1 MAEKKGNRDSKARAA
16 RLGLPD
22 SFSSKSSSKSEFGGD
37 SMRESYFRSESGDT
51 AGGTLQNRLR
61 EIGQTQLLQSRKGVA
76 LVTAVITL
84 VLTLGFSSLFATNPL
99 DTTTLAARISG
110 GVALSEGELK
120 DVVQQ
125 LGETVYWAGSQRGA
139 KYTINAQNVGAIY
152 VRYLPDGKGISDTS
166 PKYRVIATYKE
177 ANGYDATLAAG
188 NQANG
193 VSVARPDGSGVI
205 YYNKNTP
212 TNVYLAYK
220 GQPYQI
226 EIFDPS
232 AEVSLALAND
242 DTKIKIIK

>member
-1 MAEKKGNRDSKARAA
+1 MVEKRSKGDAKSRNA

-22 SFSSKSSSKSEFGGD
+22 SFLGNSSDGKINAEQ
-37 SMRESYFRSESGDT
+37 MRESYFKSSDSNSTSIGSR
-51 AGGTLQNRLR
+51 LQEL
-61 EIGQTQLLQSRKGVA
+61 GQTKILQSRKGVA
-76 LVTAVITL
+76 LVTAVITM

-110 GVALSEGELK
+110 GVALSESELK
-120 DVVQQ
+120 DVVSK
-125 LGETVYWAGSQRGA
+125 LGETVYWSGPERGA

-152 VRYLPDGKGISDTS
+152 VRYLPDGKGISDTA

-177 ANGYDATLAAG
+177 PNGFDATLAAG

-193 VSVARPDGSGVI
+193 VSVTRPDNTGVI
-205 YYNKNTP
+205 YYNKTTP

-220 GQPYQI
+220 ALPYQI

-232 AEVSLALAND
+232 AEVALALAND
-242 DTKIKIIK
+242 DTKIQTVK

>member
-1 MAEKKGNRDSKARAA
+1 MVEKRSKGDAKSRNA

-22 SFSSKSSSKSEFGGD
+22 SFLGNSSDGKINAEQ
-37 SMRESYFRSESGDT
+37 MRESYFKSSDSNSTSIGSR
-51 AGGTLQNRLR
+51 LQEL
-61 EIGQTQLLQSRKGVA
+61 GQTKILQSRKGVS
-76 LVTAVITL
+76 LVTAVITM

-110 GVALSEGELK
+110 GVALSESELK
-120 DVVQQ
+120 DVVSK
-125 LGETVYWAGSQRGA
+125 LGETVYWSGPERGA

-152 VRYLPDGKGISDTS
+152 VRYLPGGKGISDTA

-177 ANGYDATLAAG
+177 ANGFDATLAAG

-193 VSVARPDGSGVI
+193 VSVTRPDNTGVI
-205 YYNKNTP
+205 YYNKTTP

-220 GQPYQI
+220 ALPYQI

-232 AEVSLALAND
+232 AEVALALAND
-242 DTKIKIIK
+242 DTKIQTVK

>member
-1 MAEKKGNRDSKARAA
+1 MAAKRSNGDSKSRKA

-22 SFSSKSSSKSEFGGD
+22 SFLNESSVSNPD
-37 SMRESYFRSESGDT
+37 TLRESYFKSSDSDSTGS
-51 AGGTLQNRLR
+51 AIKAKLQEL
-61 EIGQTQLLQSRKGVA
+61 GQIKLLQTRKGVA

-110 GVALSEGELK
+110 GVALSEDELR
-120 DVVQQ
+120 DVVVT
-125 LGETVYWAGSQRGA
+125 LGETVYWSGPERGF

-152 VRYLPDGKGISDTS
+152 VRYLPDGKGISDTA
-166 PKYRVIATYKE
+166 PNFRVIATYKE
-177 ANGYDATLAAG
+177 ANGYEATLAAG

-193 VSVARPDGSGVI
+193 VSVARPDNTGVI

-220 GQPYQI
+220 SQPYQI

-232 AEVSLALAND
+232 AQVALDLAND
-242 DTKIKIIK
+242 DTRISIIK

>member
-1 MAEKKGNRDSKARAA
+1 MAERKGNRDSKSRGA
-16 RLGLPD
+16 RLGLPE
-22 SFSSKSSSKSEFGGD
+22 SFTSKSDLGSD
-37 SMRESYFRSESGDT
+37 SLRESYFKSGSNQST
-51 AGGTLQNRLR
+51 AGSLQNRLQ
-61 EIGQTQLLQSRKGVA
+61 EIGQTKLLQSRKGVA
-76 LVTAVITL
+76 VVTAVITL
-84 VLTLGFSSLFATNPL
+84 VLTLGLSSLFATNPL

-110 GVALSEGELK
+110 GVALSEDELK

-125 LGETVYWAGSQRGA
+125 LGETVYWSGSERGA

-152 VRYLPDGKGISDTS
+152 VRYLPDGKGISDTA

-193 VSVARPDGSGVI
+193 VTVARPDGSGVL

-220 GQPYQI
+220 TQPYQI

-232 AEVSLALAND
+232 AEVALALAND